1 MDFVNED
8 MKFLKGY
15 LLILCI
21 KYVTYSIMNAI
32 YTSTQSGICGYLA
45 SLAYENT
52 QKGYYMMLNN
62 HE

>member
-15 LLILCI
+15 FLILMNQVCNS
-21 KYVTYSIMNAI
+21 YSIMNAI

-45 SLAYENT
+45 SLAYKNT
-52 QKGYYMMLNN
+52 QKGFIWC
-62 HE
+62 

>member
-52 QKGYYMMLNN
+52 QKGFIWC
-62 HE
+62 